1 MFGKRKQTKEEQV
14 DITLFYRNVRR
25 VRVNMLD
32 PCNET
37 LEKAKKKCEN

>member
-1 MFGKRKQTKEEQV
+1 MYVWKEETKEEQV

-32 PCNET
+32 PCNKT